1 MTRLPD
7 GQWLTS
13 LLCPYNQ
20 TVLFKLYLGDKVG
33 MLGVSTFMTDG
44 QDRLTIYPSF
54 YPSPN
59 PVFNTQPVH
68 SSILGNERKLS
79 ISLPPSYY
87 ENTFK
92 RYDLLLM
99 QDGQNLFNVSDSEYG
114 QIWDIKPTLDELML
128 SGSIRELIV
137 VGIWNTKQRCDEY
150 TNTYDPELGCGGKA
164 DLYLRFI
171 REEMV
176 PWV

>member
-1 MTRLPD
+1 M
-7 GQWLTS
+7 
-13 LLCPYNQ
+13 
-20 TVLFKLYLGDKVG
+20 
-33 MLGVSTFMTDG
+33 
-44 QDRLTIYPSF
+44 
-54 YPSPN
+54 
-59 PVFNTQPVH
+59 
-68 SSILGNERKLS
+68 
-79 ISLPPSYY
+79 PPSYY

-99 QDGQNLFNVSDSEYG
+99 QNSQNLFNVSDSEYW

-128 SGSIRELIV
+128 SASIRELIV